1 MIIKVCGIKEP
12 GNCLA
17 IDNLQPDLIGM
28 IFYKKS
34 PRFIGETILPKTKAT
49 KVGVFVNSS
58 FEEIISNA
66 QQHGLQYIQLHG
78 NEPLLLAEKLH
89 KKGMQI
95 IKSFGV
101 ETEINNEEMA
111 EWENYCSYFLFDTKS
126 KQYGGTGI
134 QFNWQL
140 LENYLLKTPFL
151 LSGGIGLND
160 AQELKKI
167 KHPAFSGVDINSK
180 FELEPG
186 IKNIEQ
192 VKSFIDE
199 IKN

>member
-1 MIIKVCGIKEP
+1 MIVKVCGIKEAE
-12 GNCLA
+12 NCLA
-17 IDNLQPDLIGM
+17 IDELQPDLIGM

-34 PRFIGETILPKTKAT
+34 PRFIGKTILPKTKAA

-58 FEEIISNA
+58 LEEIISSA
-66 QQHGLQYIQLHG
+66 QKHSLQYIQLHG
-78 NEPLLLAEKLH
+78 NEPLLLAGKLH

-95 IKSFGV
+95 IKSFGI
-101 ETEINNEEMA
+101 ETGINNQEMA

-126 KQYGGTGI
+126 KLHGGTGI
-134 QFNWQL
+134 QFDWKL
-140 LENYLLKTPFL
+140 LESYQLKTPFL

-160 AQELKKI
+160 APALKKI
-167 KHPAFSGVDINSK
+167 KHPAFYGVDINSK

-192 VKSFIDE
+192 VKSFINE
-199 IKN
+199 IRK